1 MECVGC
7 ANRSCYDL
15 TQHSKA
21 TKMDMSAKEDLAQ
34 PVSYHNVACP
44 TNNVVFPTNNVVYH
58 VAVLAILTSLTPPTL
73 AYGGGS

>member
-21 TKMDMSAKEDLAQ
+21 TKVDMSAKEDLAQ
-34 PVSYHNVACP
+34 PVSSLVACP
-44 TNNVVFPTNNVVYH
+44 STISLY
-58 VAVLAILTSLTPPTL
+58 VAVLKSLTPPTL
-73 AYGGGS
+73 AYGGSG